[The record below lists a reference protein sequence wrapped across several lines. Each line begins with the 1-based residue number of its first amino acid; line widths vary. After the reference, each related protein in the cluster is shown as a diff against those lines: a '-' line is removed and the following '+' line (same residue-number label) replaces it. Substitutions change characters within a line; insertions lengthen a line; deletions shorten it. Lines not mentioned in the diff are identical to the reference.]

1 MTLRSVD
8 GVFSLVQSRQFV
20 LLVGIHSL
28 RSETK
33 CGGALQAIVQGALKE
48 VEVEA
53 LLAVPGQLRRLASCG
68 FWHYVWLWE
77 FSTHA
82 VGEPLHAKTLLPRE
96 ALLSL

>member
-8 GVFSLVQSRQFV
+8 GDFSVVQSRQFV
-20 LLVGIHSL
+20 LLGGICSL

-33 CGGALQAIVQGALKE
+33 REGTLTAIVQGACKK

-53 LLAVPGQLRRLASCG
+53 LLAVPRQLRRLVSCG
-68 FWHYVWLWE
+68 FWHHVWLWE

-82 VGEPLHAKTLLPRE
+82 AGELLGTKTLLSRE
-96 ALLSL
+96 MLLSL